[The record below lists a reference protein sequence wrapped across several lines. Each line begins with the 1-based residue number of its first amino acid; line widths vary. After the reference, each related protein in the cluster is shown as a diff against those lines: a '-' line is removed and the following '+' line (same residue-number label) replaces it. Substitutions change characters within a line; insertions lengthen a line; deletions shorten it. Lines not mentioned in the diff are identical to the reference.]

1 VTLDEALS
9 EMADVLFDE
18 NLLRVALCHI
28 CGSIFFTADG
38 SDRRCA
44 QCRYELAPDEEALT
58 LEATQTM
65 TKETQVLICDK
76 CGAENWNLAS
86 EGKSHNQ
93 PASEVKGYD
102 ACDGIWRSP
111 SDLAADPRP
120 GKLIFFPVRKG
131 GVYCGSDNIST
142 IVDAVDD

>member
-1 VTLDEALS
+1 MTLDEALS

-86 EGKSHNQ
+86 KSLPHGHIAN
-93 PASEVKGYD
+93 EVKGYED
-102 ACDGIWRSP
+102 CNGVWRRLLP
-111 SDLAADPRP
+111 ADPRTKTVVIP
-120 GKLIFFPVRKG
+120 FPTKKAMKDTRRTV
-131 GVYCGSDNIST
+131 
-142 IVDAVDD
+142 